1 MFWRRKE
8 HSARPQVKKV
18 SEFIDTKSHTQK
30 KYISLMIV
38 PSYSTGKTRSLRI
51 PRSVLHGT
59 FIAIFLIC
67 SVVAGFYINSRYN
80 QRIAR
85 TLSDSLEE
93 TMEAFYAY
101 RHESEQVQSELID
114 ATVQMYEQL
123 SEEQQRTRT
132 EMERQ
137 ERRHQDTLEDIWEII
152 EELEGQIQEFEEE
165 RQEIIG
171 NLTSRSVIPPI
182 ASLLSDMEYAQLKL
196 RIAAPTAP
204 QHEPVVGLMGFGRRS
219 TLSEETVIDRLDF
232 LVGELETQRRLLN
245 LLEIYKEKMQPYLLN
260 FPTVWPVQGNISSG
274 FGWRRNP
281 FGRGREFHQ
290 GIDIPARTG
299 TPILAAGGGT
309 VLSSGWINGYG
320 NTVVIDH
327 GGGLTTKYAHN
338 TRNTVIAGQRVER
351 GDIIAHVGSTG
362 RSTGPHL
369 HYEVRRHGQP
379 INPVGFLL
387 EVF

>member
-204 QHEPVVGLMGFGRRS
+204 QNEPVVGLMGFGRRS

-245 LLEIYKEKMQPYLLN
+245 SLEIYKEKMQPYLLN